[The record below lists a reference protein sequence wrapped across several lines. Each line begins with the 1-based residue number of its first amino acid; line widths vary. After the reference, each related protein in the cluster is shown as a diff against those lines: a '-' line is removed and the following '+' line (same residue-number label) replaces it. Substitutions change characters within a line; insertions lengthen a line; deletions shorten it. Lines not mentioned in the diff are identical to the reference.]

1 MKRRSRPGPR
11 SPASL
16 AAAMRSACSRWACDA
31 AEPVNYPDALPCAG
45 AGQPMLPPA
54 SCLPPPPLPPLPL
67 PQVRLDIEQRT
78 QALLAQGPAYL
89 AKRTLNDLN
98 AEAAAHQ
105 KAGEHAAAIA
115 VYAALFTKARQSN
128 LTHPELYICHS
139 NCAAAYL
146 ALGLHSEALQ
156 QADKCQRLAE
166 ASLRRWARGPCW
178 RATQWWG
185 HACS

>member
-1 MKRRSRPGPR
+1 MRRSCVIHTLSGGLP
-11 SPASL
+11 
-16 AAAMRSACSRWACDA
+16 
-31 AEPVNYPDALPCAG
+31 PVN
-45 AGQPMLPPA
+45 PMLPPA
-54 SCLPPPPLPPLPL
+54 SCLPPLL

-89 AKRTLNDLN
+89 AKRTLTDFN

-105 KAGEHAAAIA
+105 KAGEHAAAVA
-115 VYAALFTKARQSN
+115 VYCALFTKARQSN

-166 ASLRRWARGPCW
+166 ASLRRWAVLLAGAVGPQP
-178 RATQWWG
+178 RSLSPMPAAAHLPST
-185 HACS
+185 